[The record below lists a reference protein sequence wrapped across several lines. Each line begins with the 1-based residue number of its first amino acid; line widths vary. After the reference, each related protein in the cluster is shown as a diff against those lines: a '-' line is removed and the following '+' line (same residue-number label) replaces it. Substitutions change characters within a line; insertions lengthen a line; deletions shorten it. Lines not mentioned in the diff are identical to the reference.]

1 MRNFKSTK
9 WGLIYHMQFQQLY
22 SYRSIQLFYY
32 TIVSVTQWGSD
43 VTILHHHTHGVNQ
56 MMAAKQ
62 MQWCWILLRKSIQLL
77 ATILWTLVWAVWQEQ
92 MVDSTVVCMGELEL
106 LQSYVFMS
114 MVSSNCSKLLD
125 IVQWIHNVSII
136 INLAITVLCLH
147 LPQCGHMWG

>member
-1 MRNFKSTK
+1 MRNFESTK

-32 TIVSVTQWGSD
+32 TIVSVTQWGYS
-43 VTILHHHTHGVNQ
+43 VTILHRYMHGVNQ
-56 MMAAKQ
+56 MMAVKQ

-77 ATILWTLVWAVWQEQ
+77 ATILWTLAWAVLLEQ
-92 MVDSTVVCMGELEL
+92 MMDSTVVTCMGELEL
-106 LQSYVFMS
+106 LQIYVFMF

-125 IVQWIHNVSII
+125 IAQWTHNVSII
-136 INLAITVLCLH
+136 SRCTMSPPT